1 MRELS
6 AHPDPDALALLQ
18 TAIRDQWIKLSFA
31 DDSHLLKLLLLQL
44 HAGEAEAIA
53 LAAELRADMVL
64 IDEQEGRQLAR
75 LASLPVIGVLGI
87 LLRAK
92 HSGQLAV
99 IRPEIDALRK
109 KGEILHLGLSGS
121 EDPGSRGR
129 VKRSSA
135 TSSSPPITSPAVTS
149 QFDHDHMRC
158 TSSRFSGPMAS
169 AYMDVVESWA

>member
-1 MRELS
+1 MRAVSNTSPLSNLASIGRLDLLRAQFSEVLIPQAVMRELS

-44 HAGEAEAIA
+44 HAGEAETIA

-75 LASLPVIGVLGI
+75 QASLPVIGVLGI

-109 KGEILHLGLSGS
+109 KARFFISAFLEAKVLAAAGE
-121 EDPGSRGR
+121 
-129 VKRSSA
+129 
-135 TSSSPPITSPAVTS
+135 
-149 QFDHDHMRC
+149 
-158 TSSRFSGPMAS
+158 
-169 AYMDVVESWA
+169 